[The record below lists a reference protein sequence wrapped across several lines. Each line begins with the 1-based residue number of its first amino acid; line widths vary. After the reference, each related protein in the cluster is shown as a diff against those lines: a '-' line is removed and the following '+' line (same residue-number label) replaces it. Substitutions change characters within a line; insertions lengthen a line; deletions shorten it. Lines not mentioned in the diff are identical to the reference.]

1 MSPQAANAKK
11 NAYSFGHFAEF
22 TRCWYLLLSGYRIV
36 HQGYRSA
43 SGEINIISRR
53 GNVLTFIEV
62 KTRGNQSDATHAL
75 GPTQRR
81 RIERTAMTFLTAHP
95 ELSNHDCRFDLMAL
109 APPGAGPDPLKG
121 HALWVS

>member
-1 MSPQAANAKK
+1 MSPQAAKAKK

-43 SGEINIISRR
+43 SGEINIIARR

-62 KTRGNQSDATHAL
+62 KARGNQSDATHAL
-75 GPTQRR
+75 GPTQCR

-109 APPGAGPDPLKG
+109 APLVLAPTP
-121 HALWVS
+121 